1 MGGKVAVHKSKPA
14 THASEAT
21 EVLRHK
27 DPFRPGQYGVAE
39 SIATPS
45 KAYPV
50 CVEEISMLES
60 YVQSRERLLVTNQDT
75 RRGANP
81 IQKLGGVLLSFPT
94 KKQKPKAW
102 DEGRNRK
109 GRLLLKGHI
118 RIIGDYG
125 YEELPV
131 LSCGFWIIDEEKESC

>member
-1 MGGKVAVHKSKPA
+1 
-14 THASEAT
+14 
-21 EVLRHK
+21 
-27 DPFRPGQYGVAE
+27 
-39 SIATPS
+39 
-45 KAYPV
+45 
-50 CVEEISMLES
+50 MLES

-75 RRGANP
+75 RRGANL

-94 KKQKPKAW
+94 KKKQKPKAW

-131 LSCGFWIIDEEKESC
+131 LSRGFWIITKRRNPAEYTPLHLNRNSFDSFIQNEQG